1 MIRVLV
7 FLFAV
12 AAAAWGAVWLAER
25 PGDVVVT
32 WMGWH
37 LETSVMVA
45 LAAVTT
51 LVVVVML
58 AWSFLRGIL
67 RAPRALATRRRNRRA
82 ARGRLAVTHG
92 LVAIGSGDVNAA
104 KRYAHE
110 AHRLLG
116 EEPLALL
123 LGAQAA
129 QLAGDKGGADR
140 AFRRMAAR
148 DDTKLLGL
156 HGLYIEAQRRDDPT
170 TARQAAEEAAR
181 AEPSLA
187 WAGQAVLE
195 FRARERDW
203 EGALAALERNYG
215 SGLVDKAQYR
225 RTRAVLLT
233 ARALSRDDADRP
245 TAKALVAEAV
255 KLCPGLVP
263 AAALAGRLAA
273 EDGEARRAAKVVE
286 AAWKIEPHP
295 DLAEAYA
302 HLRPG
307 DSARD
312 RLTRIQALA
321 KLSGDHPEG
330 KLAVARAAIDARE
343 FEIAR
348 DALAVL
354 AARPTQRYAQLM
366 AELEDAQSGDHGRAR
381 EWMGRALI
389 APRDPSWTADG
400 LVSGK
405 WLPVSPVTGHLDAF
419 EWKVPLADVEPPA
432 VLDAPS
438 MVQPA
443 ARVAAPVVTPEPPA
457 DVVEVEPEAKPESQP
472 VHAEPKPEAAK
483 PEVIKAE
490 AAKSEAAKPEAA
502 KSEAAKPDAVKS
514 EPEPI
519 MTPPPAPRATPRGDT
534 VIPLIPPP
542 DDPGPEPD
550 DKTEPAGETPQE
562 SWKRLKG
569 WFG

>member
-7 FLFAV
+7 FLFVV

-25 PGDVVVT
+25 PGDVAIT
-32 WMGWH
+32 WMGWR

-51 LVVVVML
+51 LVVSVL
-58 AWSFLRGIL
+58 IAWSILRGL
-67 RAPRALATRRRNRRA
+67 WRTPRLLATRHRNRRA

-92 LVAIGSGDVNAA
+92 LVAIGSGDASAA
-104 KRYAHE
+104 KRYANE
-110 AHRLLG
+110 AQRLLG

-123 LGAQAA
+123 LNAQAA
-129 QLAGDKGGADR
+129 QLAGDTGGADR

-148 DDTKLLGL
+148 EDTKLLGL
-156 HGLYIEAQRRDDPT
+156 HGLYIEAQRRDDMK

-215 SGLVDKAQYR
+215 SDLVDKTHYR

-233 ARALSRDDADRP
+233 ARALSRDDADRA
-245 TAKALVAEAV
+245 TAKTLVQEAV

-273 EDGEARRAAKVVE
+273 EDGEARRAAKVIE
-286 AAWKIEPHP
+286 AAWKVEPHP
-295 DLAEAYA
+295 DLAETYA

-312 RLTRIQALA
+312 RLSRMQTLA
-321 KLSGDHPEG
+321 RLSPDHAES
-330 KLAVARAAIDARE
+330 KIAVARAAIDARE
-343 FEIAR
+343 FVVAR
-348 DALAVL
+348 EALTAL
-354 AARPTQRYAQLM
+354 AARPTQRVAKLM
-366 AELEDAQSGDHGRAR
+366 AELEDIESGDHGRAR

-405 WLPVSPVTGHLDAF
+405 WLPASPVTGRLDAF
-419 EWKVPLADVEPPA
+419 EWKVAVSDLDPPVVIEA
-432 VLDAPS
+432 PPPS
-438 MVQPA
+438 MVQSTVRVPVPA
-443 ARVAAPVVTPEPPA
+443 VTPEPVIDPEPVHTAEPPREEAKAELDKPAPVVTPAPVAAAAPA
-457 DVVEVEPEAKPESQP
+457 AG
-472 VHAEPKPEAAK
+472 AA
-483 PEVIKAE
+483 PSPSTAT
-490 AAKSEAAKPEAA
+490 ARG
-502 KSEAAKPDAVKS
+502 
-514 EPEPI
+514 
-519 MTPPPAPRATPRGDT
+519 RADT
-534 VIPLIPPP
+534 VIPLMPPP
-542 DDPGPEPD
+542 DDPGPDLDERSEPQ
-550 DKTEPAGETPQE
+550 GETPQE

>member
-7 FLFAV
+7 FLFVV

-37 LETSVMVA
+37 VETSVMVA
-45 LAAVTT
+45 LATVATLLVAVMVT
-51 LVVVVML
+51 
-58 AWSFLRGIL
+58 WSILRGIM
-67 RAPRALATRRRNRRA
+67 RAPRALATRHRNRRA

-92 LVAIGSGDVNAA
+92 LVAIGSGDASAA

-110 AHRLLG
+110 ARRLLG

-129 QLAGDKGGADR
+129 QLAGDSAGADR

-148 DDTKLLGL
+148 EDTKLLGL
-156 HGLYIEAQRRDDPT
+156 HGLYVEAQRRDDLA

-187 WAGQAVLE
+187 WAGQAVLD

-203 EGALAALERNYG
+203 EGALTALERNYG
-215 SGLVDKAQYR
+215 SGLIDKPQYR

-233 ARALSRDDADRP
+233 ARALSRDDADRS
-245 TAKALVAEAV
+245 TAKTLLAEAV

-273 EDGEARRAAKVVE
+273 EDGETRRAAKVIE

-312 RLTRIQALA
+312 RLSRMQVLA
-321 KLSGDHPEG
+321 KISGDHPEG

-343 FEIAR
+343 FDVAR
-348 DALAVL
+348 EALASV
-354 AARPTQRYAQLM
+354 ATRPTQRYAQLM
-366 AELEDAQSGDHGRAR
+366 AELEDAESGDHGRAR

-389 APRDPSWTADG
+389 APRDPSWTTDG

-405 WLPVSPVTGHLDAF
+405 WLPVSPVTGRLDAF

-438 MVQPA
+438 MVQPV
-443 ARVAAPVVTPEPPA
+443 ARVPAPVVTPEPPPA
-457 DVVEVEPEAKPESQP
+457 EAIEATP
-472 VHAEPKPEAAK
+472 VAKAEPAEEPKVEAAK
-483 PEVIKAE
+483 AE
-490 AAKSEAAKPEAA
+490 PLN
-502 KSEAAKPDAVKS
+502 P
-514 EPEPI
+514 EPEPAPI
-519 MTPPPAPRATPRGDT
+519 VTPPPAVAAVNTAPTPTPAGATPAPARPTPRSDT
-534 VIPLIPPP
+534 VIPLIQPP
-542 DDPGPEPD
+542 DDPGPEPEGKED
-550 DKTEPAGETPQE
+550 PTGETPQE

>member
-7 FLFAV
+7 FLFVV

-25 PGDVVVT
+25 PGDVVIT

-37 LETSVMVA
+37 VETSVMVA
-45 LAAVTT
+45 LATVATLLVAIMVT
-51 LVVVVML
+51 
-58 AWSFLRGIL
+58 WSILRGIM

-92 LVAIGSGDVNAA
+92 LVAIGSGDANAA

-129 QLAGDKGGADR
+129 QLAGDSGGADR

-148 DDTKLLGL
+148 QDTKLLGL
-156 HGLYIEAQRRDDPT
+156 HGLYVEAQRHDDLT

-203 EGALAALERNYG
+203 EGALTALERNYG
-215 SGLVDKAQYR
+215 SGLIDKPQYR

-233 ARALSRDDADRP
+233 ARALSRDDADRS
-245 TAKALVAEAV
+245 TAKALLAEAV

-273 EDGEARRAAKVVE
+273 EDGEARRAAKVIE
-286 AAWKIEPHP
+286 AAWRIEPHP
-295 DLAEAYA
+295 DLAETYA

-312 RLTRIQALA
+312 RLSRMQTLA
-321 KLSGDHPEG
+321 KISGDHPEG
-330 KLAVARAAIDARE
+330 KLAVARAAIDAGE
-343 FEIAR
+343 FAIAR
-348 DALAVL
+348 EALASV
-354 AARPTQRYAQLM
+354 ATRPTQRYAQLM
-366 AELEDAQSGDHGRAR
+366 AEIEDAESGDHGRAR

-405 WLPVSPVTGHLDAF
+405 WLPVSPVTGRLDAF

-438 MVQPA
+438 MVQPV
-443 ARVAAPVVTPEPPA
+443 ARVPAPVVMPEPPPA
-457 DVVEVEPEAKPESQP
+457 EVIEAAPAAK
-472 VHAEPKPEAAK
+472 AEP
-483 PEVIKAE
+483 AE
-490 AAKSEAAKPEAA
+490 EPKVE
-502 KSEAAKPDAVKS
+502 AVKVEATKP
-514 EPEPI
+514 EPEPAPI
-519 MTPPPAPRATPRGDT
+519 VTPPPAAAATAATTAAPAGATPSPARPAPRSDT
-534 VIPLIPPP
+534 VIPLIQPP
-542 DDPGPEPD
+542 DDPGPEPEGKED
-550 DKTEPAGETPQE
+550 TAGETPQE